1 MSVALLESD
10 WTRREVIR
18 DIQVG
23 DWGLFPQGNSRGWIA
38 RMAQNYSNK
47 RKRTVRHLHILDSH
61 PSLAEGGFQG
71 ILIPRTSGLHYA
83 WVE

>member
-1 MSVALLESD
+1 MPVALLESD

-23 DWGLFPQGNSRGWIA
+23 DWGLFPQGNSGGWIA

-47 RKRTVRHLHILDSH
+47 RRGAVRHLTH
-61 PSLAEGGFQG
+61 
-71 ILIPRTSGLHYA
+71 T
-83 WVE
+83 